1 LQQQTQKSC
10 CNGRSGAVFI
20 NQHSRR
26 FQMQT
31 TVNTSVTSATNA
43 AEIAQA
49 MPAKSPE
56 QASVKL
62 DAIKAK
68 VKVSTHMPADRAV
81 NKLIVKG
88 TQPKLSVERATE
100 EDENLVKHERSFY
113 VQEFKR
119 GVEKTARATLE
130 TCRVVYEASR
140 VLDNYQFQNFCTE
153 VGYRD
158 GSSSI
163 RKFIAIGKVYPRFIQ
178 YADQLPSAWTAIYQI
193 TQIPADEFDAY
204 IKHGKRLDQLKGKRL
219 AEMTRKTM
227 ETADI
232 TKPLPY
238 DDKAG
243 GHVFAKLVSAKKLD
257 DKDWRAVEKAMNEM
271 QARLPVRFIVSTALK
286 DLITEARLR
295 SYENSKKHFVG
306 ESFRPDT
313 WDMGEEA
320 NAVLPRDERVIEVA

>member
-1 LQQQTQKSC
+1 
-10 CNGRSGAVFI
+10 
-20 NQHSRR
+20 
-26 FQMQT
+26 MQT

-43 AEIAQA
+43 AEITQA

-68 VKVSTHMPADRAV
+68 VKVSTHKPADRAV

-178 YADQLPSAWTAIYQI
+178 FADQLPSAWTAIYQI

-227 ETADI
+227 ETTDI
-232 TKPLPY
+232 TTPLPY

-257 DKDWRAVEKAMNEM
+257 DKDWRAIEKAMNEM
-271 QARLPVRFIVSTALK
+271 QARLPVRFVVSTALK

-320 NAVLPRDERVIEVA
+320 NAVLPRDESQAIQA

>member
-1 LQQQTQKSC
+1 
-10 CNGRSGAVFI
+10 
-20 NQHSRR
+20 
-26 FQMQT
+26 MQT
-31 TVNTSVTSATNA
+31 TVNTSVPSATNA

-49 MPAKSPE
+49 VPAKSPE

-68 VKVSTHMPADRAV
+68 VKVSTDKAADRAV

-100 EDENLVKHERSFY
+100 DDENLVKHERSFY

-130 TCRVVYEASR
+130 TSRVVYEASR

-227 ETADI
+227 ETDDI

-238 DDKAG
+238 DEKAG

-271 QARLPVRFIVSTALK
+271 QARLPVRFIVSSALK

-320 NAVLPRDERVIEVA
+320 NAVLPRDERVFEDA

>member
-1 LQQQTQKSC
+1 
-10 CNGRSGAVFI
+10 
-20 NQHSRR
+20 
-26 FQMQT
+26 MQT

-68 VKVSTHMPADRAV
+68 VKVSTDKPADRAV

-100 EDENLVKHERSFY
+100 DDENLVKHERSFY

-130 TCRVVYEASR
+130 TSRVVYEASR
-140 VLDNYQFQNFCTE
+140 VLDSYQFQNFCTE

-219 AEMTRKTM
+219 AELTRKTM

-232 TKPLPY
+232 TKPLAY
-238 DDKAG
+238 DGKAG
-243 GHVFAKLVSAKKLD
+243 GHVFAKLVSSKKLD

-271 QARLPVRFIVSTALK
+271 QARLPVRFVVSTALK

-320 NAVLPRDERVIEVA
+320 NSVLPRDERVVEAA

>member
-1 LQQQTQKSC
+1 
-10 CNGRSGAVFI
+10 
-20 NQHSRR
+20 
-26 FQMQT
+26 MQT
-31 TVNTSVTSATNA
+31 TVNTSVTSEINA
-43 AEIAQA
+43 AEFAQA
-49 MPAKSPE
+49 MPAKSIE

-62 DAIKAK
+62 EAIKAK
-68 VKVSTHMPADRAV
+68 VKVSTDKPADRAL
-81 NKLIVKG
+81 NYLIVKG
-88 TQPKLSVERATE
+88 NQPQVSVERATE
-100 EDENLVKHERSFY
+100 DDENLVKRERSFY

-140 VLDNYQFQNFCTE
+140 VLDNYQFTNFCNE

-219 AEMTRKTM
+219 SEMTRKTM

-238 DDKAG
+238 DEKAG

-271 QARLPVRFIVSTALK
+271 QARLPVRFVVSTALK
-286 DLITEARLR
+286 DLIAEERLR

-313 WDMGEEA
+313 WDLGEEA
-320 NAVLPRDERVIEVA
+320 NAVLPRDGGVVEAA

>member
-1 LQQQTQKSC
+1 
-10 CNGRSGAVFI
+10 
-20 NQHSRR
+20 
-26 FQMQT
+26 MQT
-31 TVNTSVTSATNA
+31 TVNTSVPSATNA

-49 MPAKSPE
+49 ITAKSPE
-56 QASVKL
+56 QASMKL

-68 VKVSTHMPADRAV
+68 VKFSTDKAADHSV
-81 NKLIVKG
+81 NNLIVKG

-140 VLDNYQFQNFCTE
+140 VLDNYQFQNFCKE

-158 GSSSI
+158 SSSSI

-178 YADQLPSAWTAIYQI
+178 YADQLPSAWTAIYLI
-193 TQIPADEFDAY
+193 TQIPADDFDTY
-204 IKHGKRLDQLKGKRL
+204 IKHGKRLDQLKGNHL
-219 AEMTRKTM
+219 AGLTRKTM

-232 TKPLPY
+232 TTPLPY

-257 DKDWRAVEKAMNEM
+257 DKDWRAIEKAMNEM
-271 QARLPVRFIVSTALK
+271 QSRLPVRFVVLPGLK

-295 SYENSKKHFVG
+295 MYENSKKHFVG
-306 ESFRPDT
+306 QSFRPDT

-320 NAVLPRDERVIEVA
+320 NAVLPRDESEVTPV

>member
-1 LQQQTQKSC
+1 
-10 CNGRSGAVFI
+10 
-20 NQHSRR
+20 
-26 FQMQT
+26 MQT

-43 AEIAQA
+43 AEIVQA
-49 MPAKSPE
+49 IPAKSTE

-62 DAIKAK
+62 DTFKAK
-68 VKVSTHMPADRAV
+68 VKVSTDKPADRAV
-81 NKLIVKG
+81 NSLIVKG

-100 EDENLVKHERSFY
+100 DDENLVKHERSFY

-286 DLITEARLR
+286 DLITEARMR

>member
-1 LQQQTQKSC
+1 
-10 CNGRSGAVFI
+10 
-20 NQHSRR
+20 
-26 FQMQT
+26 MQT

-62 DAIKAK
+62 DAFKAK
-68 VKVSTHMPADRAV
+68 VKVSTHKPADRAV
-81 NKLIVKG
+81 NNLIVKG

-100 EDENLVKHERSFY
+100 DDENLVKHERSFY

-130 TCRVVYEASR
+130 TSRVVYEASR

-158 GSSSI
+158 GSSTI

-238 DDKAG
+238 DEKAG

-257 DKDWRAVEKAMNEM
+257 DKDWRAIEKAMNEM

-320 NAVLPRDERVIEVA
+320 NAVLPRDERVVEAA